1 MKRAEKILII
11 ALIIMT
17 PLVHCRV
24 RAQEITVKSRLDTTS
39 IFTGDQI
46 YFTVTLEKPSET
58 NAALHQFSDTLVSG
72 VEILFGPLTD
82 TVMLTS
88 GRVAVNNRYLIT
100 SFDSGRYEI
109 PPAFAEIP
117 VEEGIKRFYSDFE
130 YLTVRRTD
138 IAPADS
144 TMQYFDIIGPYKVPV
159 TVGEILPWVLV
170 LLAVATLLWFVI
182 RFIRNRKKQTVETIA
197 EEPIEAA
204 YILAYRSLEKLKNEK
219 LWQRGLYKDYFSALS
234 DILRVYIDRRY
245 AMNSME
251 STTIEIMQELRKNK
265 NPEGEAYER
274 LKQVL
279 ELADMVKFAKLIPDS
294 SDCELSLEHSW
305 SFVSLT
311 RKEKALTENSDA
323 EESIA
328 NDKKE
333 EAV

>member
-1 MKRAEKILII
+1 MKRAEKILFI
-11 ALIIMT
+11 ALIITT
-17 PLVHCRV
+17 PLVHCRA
-24 RAQEITVKSRLDTTS
+24 RAQEITVRSKLDTTS
-39 IFTGDQI
+39 IFTGDHI

-58 NAALHQFSDTLVSG
+58 AAVLHQYSDTLISG
-72 VEILFGPLTD
+72 IEILNGPSADTTILTD
-82 TVMLTS
+82 
-88 GRVAVNNRYLIT
+88 GRVAVINRYLIT

-109 PPAFAEIP
+109 PPVFAEIP
-117 VEEGIKRFYSDFE
+117 FEEGIKRFYSDFV
-130 YLTVRRTD
+130 YLTVRRPN

-144 TMQYFDIIGPYKVPV
+144 TLQYFDIIGPYKVPV
-159 TVGEILPWVLV
+159 TVGEILPWVLI
-170 LLAVATLLWFVI
+170 LMAIGTLLWFGI
-182 RFIRNRKKQTVETIA
+182 RYIRNRKKQMVDTTP
-197 EEPIEAA
+197 EEPVEAA

-234 DILRVYIDRRY
+234 DILRVYIDRRFT
-245 AMNSME
+245 MNSME
-251 STTIEIMQELRKNK
+251 STTIEIMQELRNEKNL
-265 NPEGEAYER
+265 NGEPYDR

-311 RKEKALTENSDA
+311 RKEKTLTENNDA
-323 EESIA
+323 EESIT